1 MAVIFLIEGFDP
13 SGLAAWLLGK
23 NPEEDK
29 MTYNGFESDWYMKIG
44 LKLCFTVFVST
55 IVTNINEA
63 KRIA

>member
-1 MAVIFLIEGFDP
+1 MALIFLIEGFDP
-13 SGLAAWLLGK
+13 TGAAAKLLGK
-23 NPEEDK
+23 DTEEQK
-29 MTYNGFESDWYMKIG
+29 MAYEGFESDWYMKIG